1 MDNNHQVLD
10 VERLDATW
18 LAERSAFEE
27 RTANLIQVPDPTK
40 IWNPDI
46 RAIRE
51 DLEKAATEMR
61 ASRKASERYDKW
73 PDSRKRVESCRESW
87 KWRSGQDRGQR
98 LVETAKPLAF
108 RVSLDTYE
116 RGVRVMNAIAL
127 AAEVRG
133 YGVRHDR
140 EMGRLVFAGYDSEVQ
155 LRIAELLERKHR
167 PRTRYD
173 GKVEQES
180 YMRAT
185 GQLRISLQVEY
196 GEGPTIQDQ
205 GTRKLESQLNRVFL
219 AMYRLTVKSWVR
231 QRERQAHQRQLEEAQ
246 QQRAEVEQVRAEE
259 ERKAAEERK
268 RRERLLLETKDWE
281 SARNILAYVAHI
293 RDAAQTNQASSVDAG
308 WIEWALGV
316 ASDLDPTG
324 FRLNIRNKE

>member
-1 MDNNHQVLD
+1 MDDNQQARGTEDKKLD
-10 VERLDATW
+10 VAWLSERI
-18 LAERSAFEE
+18 AFEE
-27 RTANLIQVPDPTK
+27 RPVNLIQVPDTTR
-40 IWNPDI
+40 IWHPDV
-46 RAIRE
+46 RAFRE
-51 DLEKAATEMR
+51 DLEKGAVAMR
-61 ASRKASERYDKW
+61 ASRKASDRYDRW
-73 PDSRKRVESCRESW
+73 PESRKRVGSCRESW

-116 RGVRVMNAIAL
+116 RALRVMNAIAL

-140 EMGRLVFAGYDSEVQ
+140 ELGRLVFAGHDSEVQ

-167 PRTRYD
+167 ARTRYD

-185 GQLRISLQVEY
+185 RRLRISLQVGY

-205 GTRKLESQLNRVFL
+205 GTRKLEFRVFL
-219 AMYRLTVKSWVR
+219 TIYRLTVKSWQR
-231 QRERQAHQRQLEEAQ
+231 QRERQSYQRQLEEAQ
-246 QQRAEVEQVRAEE
+246 RQRAEADRVRAEE

-268 RRERLLLETKDWE
+268 RRERLLHEAKDWK
-281 SARNILAYVAHI
+281 SAEHIHAYVAHI
-293 RDAAQTNQASSVDAG
+293 RGAAQTNQASSIDAG

-316 ASDLDPTG
+316 AADLDPTG

>member
-1 MDNNHQVLD
+1 MDNNHQAPE

-18 LAERSAFEE
+18 LAERSGFEAE
-27 RTANLIQVPDPTK
+27 PANLIQVDDSTR
-40 IWNPDI
+40 IWNPDV

-61 ASRKASERYDKW
+61 ASRKASDRYDRW
-73 PDSRKRVESCRESW
+73 PESRKRVENCRESW

-116 RGVRVMNAIAL
+116 RALRVMNAIAL

-140 EMGRLVFAGYDSEVQ
+140 EWGRLVFAGHDSEVQ

-167 PRTRYD
+167 PRTGYD

-185 GQLRISLQVEY
+185 RRLRISLQVGY

-219 AMYRLTVKSWVR
+219 MMYRLTVKSWQR
-231 QRERQAHQRQLEEAQ
+231 QRERQSYQRQLEEAQ
-246 QQRAEVEQVRAEE
+246 RLRAEAERIRAEE

-268 RRERLLLETKDWE
+268 RREGLLLEAKDWE

-293 RDAAQTNQASSVDAG
+293 CGAAQTSQVSSVDAG